1 MFSFATK
8 LKVIDLSSVLAGP
21 SVGMFLAEIG
31 AEVIK
36 VENPKT
42 GGDVTRTWKNAQEAK
57 DAPVSAYW
65 SSINFGKKYIS
76 LNMADSADRL
86 QLDAM
91 LKDADLLITNFKS
104 GDDVKFKLDFASLH
118 ARFPRLILASI
129 SGFDSTPERVAYD
142 VVLQAETGFMYM
154 NGTPGGP
161 SVKMPV
167 ALMDVLAAHQLKEA
181 VLCALLERHETGK
194 GCAVNCSLEKAGV
207 ASLINQASN
216 YLMSGVVAQK
226 MGTLHPNIAPYG
238 ESFLC
243 ADQKEMVLAVGSD
256 KQFQSLLRLLDL
268 SEYLHDER
276 FIDNPSR
283 LANRTALQDLL
294 APAFQKLNGEEL
306 LAACIREHIPAG
318 IVRSIDEVLSKEPA
332 LSMVREE
339 HIEGVHT
346 KRISSIAFDVTTPEA

>member
-1 MFSFATK
+1 MFSFASH
-8 LKVIDLSSVLAGP
+8 LKVIDLSTVLAGP
-21 SVGMFLAEIG
+21 SVGMFFAEIG
-31 AEVIK
+31 ADVIK
-36 VENPKT
+36 IENPKT
-42 GGDVTRTWKNAQEAK
+42 GGDVTRTWKNAKEGK
-57 DAPVSAYW
+57 DAAVSAYW

-76 LNMADSADRL
+76 LNIADEADRSR
-86 QLDAM
+86 LDTLLM
-91 LKDADLLITNFKS
+91 DADILITNFKA
-104 GDDVKFKLDFASLH
+104 GDDKKFGLDFNALH
-118 ARFPRLILASI
+118 ARFPQLILASI

-181 VLCALLERHETGK
+181 VLCALLERHQTGK
-194 GCAVNCSLEKAGV
+194 GCAVNCSLEKAGI

-238 ESFLC
+238 ESFIC
-243 ADQKEMVLAVGSD
+243 ADGKEMVLAVGSD
-256 KQFQSLLRLLDL
+256 KQFQSLLRVLGLIEMISDA
-268 SEYLHDER
+268 R

-283 LANRTALQDLL
+283 LANRTALQEAL
-294 APAFQKLNGEEL
+294 APAFQQRNAEEL
-306 LAACIREHIPAG
+306 LSSFIRENIPSG

-332 LSMVREE
+332 LSMIRKEA
-339 HIEGVHT
+339 IEQVDT
-346 KRISSIAFDVTTPEA
+346 KRISSIAFDVTTPVV